1 MFFNG
6 IREDIAM
13 GEVLDAVVVGAG
25 QAGLGASY
33 FLQGDDRKHVVFEQG
48 RIGETWLSQRWDSF
62 QLNTLN
68 FMNVLPGLP
77 YQGTEPDGFWR
88 QEELVAYFQEYVE
101 HFNLPVR
108 TGVQVISLDQA
119 QDSHLFILKTKGG
132 GGADETVLCRSVIVA
147 SGMQLVPKI
156 PAFQDKLPGDITQL
170 HTAGYHN
177 PGALP
182 PGAVVVVG
190 SAQSGCQIV
199 EDLLAAGRKVYL
211 CTGKAGR
218 VPRRYRGRD
227 ILEWWLDMKHWET
240 TYASLEDKSVSRNPL
255 PQVSGVG
262 RRGHSLSL
270 QELARQGA
278 VILGRLRAV
287 EGDTLILGDDAAAH
301 VRLGDEASQRF
312 KDAVDAYIEKPGLE
326 PPPLEADPAD
336 LPDPECACASTLQQ
350 LNLKETNICTIIWA
364 TGFTADF
371 SWIHLPIFD
380 LDGAPLH
387 QRGVSPVPGLYFI
400 GFPWLS
406 KRKSGII
413 YGIAEDARYIVNA
426 LSKQLSKVKPGSL
439 KQN

>member
-1 MFFNG
+1 
-6 IREDIAM
+6 M

-33 FLQGDDRKHVVFEQG
+33 YLQGDDRKHVVFEQG

-88 QEELVAYFQEYVE
+88 QDELVAYFQDYVE

-108 TGVQVISLDQA
+108 TGVRVVSLDQA
-119 QDSHLFILKTKGG
+119 QDSHLFILKTKGD

-147 SGMQLVPKI
+147 SGRQCVPKI
-156 PAFQDKLPGDITQL
+156 PALQDKLPGDITQL
-170 HTAGYHN
+170 HTAGYRN
-177 PGALP
+177 PAAIP
-182 PGAVVVVG
+182 PGAVVIVG
-190 SAQSGCQIV
+190 SAQSGCQIA

-227 ILEWWLDMKHWET
+227 ILEWMLDMKFWET
-240 TYASLEDKSVSRNPL
+240 TYASLEDKSASRNPF

-262 RRGHSLSL
+262 RYGHSLSL

-278 VILGRLRAV
+278 VILGRLGAV
-287 EGDTLILGDDAAAH
+287 EEATLILGDDAAAH
-301 VRLGDEASQRF
+301 VRQGDEASQRF
-312 KDAVDAYIEKPGLE
+312 KEAVDDYIEKTGLE
-326 PPPLEADPAD
+326 LPPLEDDPAD
-336 LPDPECACASTLQQ
+336 LPDPECACASTMQRLS
-350 LNLKETNICTIIWA
+350 LKDANISTIIWA

-371 SWIHLPIFD
+371 SWIHLPICD
-380 LDGAPLH
+380 PDGAPLH
-387 QRGVSPVPGLYFI
+387 QRGVSPVTGLYFI
-400 GFPWLS
+400 GFPWLN

-413 YGIAEDARYIVNA
+413 YGIAEDARYIVHV
-426 LSKQLSKVKPGSL
+426 LSKQLR
-439 KQN
+439 